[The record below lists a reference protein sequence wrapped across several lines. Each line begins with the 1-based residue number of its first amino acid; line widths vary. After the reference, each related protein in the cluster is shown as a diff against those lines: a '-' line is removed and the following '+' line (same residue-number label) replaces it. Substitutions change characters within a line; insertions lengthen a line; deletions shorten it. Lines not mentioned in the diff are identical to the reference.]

1 MKRVPLSSHQFLQGF
16 KAGLP
21 VLTQQLEDS
30 YAEGSRNLIVGGG
43 GPDAGSFV
51 VPWQGLAGQG
61 DNTGSRLMRQILQ
74 TYGGLQDY
82 FVGILRVEGRGSFFS
97 DIGKSLWF
105 IGGGR
110 PNIEGIRVAEGVFA
124 STELQVAIA
133 VNGIYSAS
141 TTYDAGMP
149 QPSTPDIGIIST
161 PGFGFTG
168 LIEGPISC
176 KVSRLR
182 LTTGARS
189 VASKTSAVVNPQ
201 KKTVRVTFPLPS
213 QGQDFWAVFFTQSGF
228 GGVGLHYR
236 VAYQDSLDISEATV
250 AAGIIDGIPRS
261 LEFDFKDGDL
271 VPEEAYIDD
280 YPPPAGTH
288 AVRLAN
294 VMCVLGAY
302 GDSTAP
308 VTSTDPGTVGAISLP
323 NFYESYRPR
332 NLVYFPEQIVDVLA
346 RPTDEY
352 AYVGH
357 RNCITALQALG
368 GVMDGPA
375 VAVSMVW
382 PDIGIAKPHN
392 WCQVHGLLY
401 AFQAK
406 GGPVRMMPDGS
417 PDYSFAAPVR
427 RYMRDW
433 TVEDT
438 IVGSHP
444 DSLSVVYFNGREAL
458 SWSLQANKWSPPCFF
473 EDVCVEDSPIP
484 SSSPSASIS
493 PSASFSASISASPSR
508 SPSASPSGSPSSS
521 ASASPS
527 PSASPSASPS
537 SSASGSPSASP
548 SGSAS
553 ASPSSSISASPSSS
567 PSNSG
572 SSSPSPSASPSS
584 SSSSSSSASPSA
596 TDEPPVAGAT
606 YWLDPDQETGY
617 VDEDPVNPIMDW
629 SGNNNDISQATSGQR
644 AKWDT
649 NQSNGR
655 PAYKF
660 DGIDDFADLPVTV
673 SDSAWTLYVVLRPQ
687 NTNNTGKRTILG
699 PGLTAGR
706 QLRLKE
712 ANNQLEFVSSA
723 TSIQGESNSGLSFSV
738 FSLLTIARDTSAVT
752 IKINGTLDNTLGAF
766 GALNPIARFAY
777 ANTGGPT
784 EPYEGWIAEL
794 ILYPTKHNSTDISST
809 ESWLLARHNLP

>member
-1 MKRVPLSSHQFLQGF
+1 MKRVPLSRHQFLQGF

-21 VLTQQLEDS
+21 ALTGQLEDS
-30 YAEGSRNLIVGGG
+30 YAEGSRNQIVQGG

-74 TYGGLQDY
+74 TWGGLKDR
-82 FVGILRVEGRGSFFS
+82 FVGATLIEAKGSFFS

-105 IGGGR
+105 IGAGT
-110 PNIEGIRVAEGVFA
+110 PNIEGVPIGEGIFA
-124 STELQVAIA
+124 STELQVSIA
-133 VNGIYSAS
+133 VNGVYSAA
-141 TTYDAGMP
+141 TTYDAGLP
-149 QPSTPDIGIIST
+149 QPSTPDIGIIAT

-176 KVSRLR
+176 KIARLR

-189 VASKTSAVVNPQ
+189 IASETSAVVNPQ
-201 KKTVRVTFPLPS
+201 KKTVRVTFPLPA
-213 QGQDFWAVFFTQSGF
+213 QGQDYWAVFFTQSGF

-236 VAYQDSLDISEATV
+236 VAYQGSLDVAESTV
-250 AAGIIDGIPRS
+250 AAGIIDGIARS

-271 VPEEAYIDD
+271 IPEEAYIDD

-308 VTSTDPGTVGAISLP
+308 VTAEDPGSVGAISLP
-323 NFYESYRPR
+323 NFYESYKPR
-332 NLVYFPEQIVDVLA
+332 YLVYFPEQVVDVLA

-357 RNCITALQALG
+357 RNCVTALQYV
-368 GVMDGPA
+368 GVQDGPA

-406 GGPVRMMPDGS
+406 GGPVRMLPDGS

-433 TVEDT
+433 TIEDT
-438 IVGSHP
+438 IVGPHP

-473 EDVCVEDSPIP
+473 EDVCIEDSPNP
-484 SSSPSASIS
+484 SSSPSASL
-493 PSASFSASISASPSR
+493 SA
-508 SPSASPSGSPSSS
+508 SPSASPSLSPSASGSASPSASVSASPSASSSGSPSASP
-521 ASASPS
+521 SASPSLS

-537 SSASGSPSASP
+537 SSPSASP
-548 SGSAS
+548 SAS
-553 ASPSSSISASPSSS
+553 
-567 PSNSG
+567 
-572 SSSPSPSASPSS
+572 
-584 SSSSSSSASPSA
+584 
-596 TDEPPVAGAT
+596 
-606 YWLDPDQETGY
+606 
-617 VDEDPVNPIMDW
+617 
-629 SGNNNDISQATSGQR
+629 
-644 AKWDT
+644 
-649 NQSNGR
+649 
-655 PAYKF
+655 
-660 DGIDDFADLPVTV
+660 
-673 SDSAWTLYVVLRPQ
+673 
-687 NTNNTGKRTILG
+687 
-699 PGLTAGR
+699 
-706 QLRLKE
+706 
-712 ANNQLEFVSSA
+712 
-723 TSIQGESNSGLSFSV
+723 
-738 FSLLTIARDTSAVT
+738 
-752 IKINGTLDNTLGAF
+752 
-766 GALNPIARFAY
+766 
-777 ANTGGPT
+777 
-784 EPYEGWIAEL
+784 
-794 ILYPTKHNSTDISST
+794 
-809 ESWLLARHNLP
+809 

>member
-1 MKRVPLSSHQFLQGF
+1 MKRIPLSRHQFLQGF

-21 VLTQQLEDS
+21 VLTEQLENS
-30 YAEGSRNLIVGGG
+30 YAEGSRNQIVQGG

-51 VPWQGLAGQG
+51 VPWMGLAGQG
-61 DNTGSRLMRQILQ
+61 DDTGSRLMRQVLQ
-74 TYGGLQDY
+74 TWGGLKDY
-82 FVGILRVEGRGSFFS
+82 FVGSTLIEGKGSFFS

-105 IGGGR
+105 IGAGI
-110 PNIEGIRVAEGVFA
+110 PNVEGLRIAEGVFA
-124 STELQVAIA
+124 STELQVSIA
-133 VNGIYSAS
+133 VNGVYSAA
-141 TTYDAGMP
+141 TTYDAGLP
-149 QPSTPDIGIIST
+149 QPSTPDIGIISV
-161 PGFGFTG
+161 PGVGFTG
-168 LIEGPISC
+168 LIEGKISC
-176 KVSRLR
+176 KIARLR

-213 QGQDFWAVFFTQSGF
+213 QGQDYWAVFFTQSGF

-236 VAYQDSLDISEATV
+236 VAYQESLDIAESTV

-308 VTSTDPGTVGAISLP
+308 VTASDPGTVGAISLP
-323 NFYESYRPR
+323 NFYESYKPR
-332 NLVYFPEQIVDVLA
+332 YLVFFPEQIVDVMA

-357 RNCITALQALG
+357 RNCVTALQYV
-368 GVMDGPA
+368 GVQDGPA

-406 GGPVRMMPDGS
+406 GGPVRMLPDGS
-417 PDYSFAAPVR
+417 PDYTFAAPVR

-433 TVEDT
+433 TVEET

-458 SWSLQANKWSPPCFF
+458 SWSLQASKWSPPCFF

-484 SSSPSASIS
+484 SSSPSASLS
-493 PSASFSASISASPSR
+493 PSASISASPSSSFSSSPST
-508 SPSASPSGSPSSS
+508 SPSASLS
-521 ASASPS
+521 A
-527 PSASPSASPS
+527 
-537 SSASGSPSASP
+537 SPSASP

-553 ASPSSSISASPSSS
+553 
-567 PSNSG
+567 G
-572 SSSPSPSASPSS
+572 S
-584 SSSSSSSASPSA
+584 
-596 TDEPPVAGAT
+596 
-606 YWLDPDQETGY
+606 
-617 VDEDPVNPIMDW
+617 
-629 SGNNNDISQATSGQR
+629 
-644 AKWDT
+644 
-649 NQSNGR
+649 
-655 PAYKF
+655 
-660 DGIDDFADLPVTV
+660 
-673 SDSAWTLYVVLRPQ
+673 
-687 NTNNTGKRTILG
+687 
-699 PGLTAGR
+699 
-706 QLRLKE
+706 
-712 ANNQLEFVSSA
+712 
-723 TSIQGESNSGLSFSV
+723 
-738 FSLLTIARDTSAVT
+738 
-752 IKINGTLDNTLGAF
+752 
-766 GALNPIARFAY
+766 
-777 ANTGGPT
+777 
-784 EPYEGWIAEL
+784 
-794 ILYPTKHNSTDISST
+794 
-809 ESWLLARHNLP
+809 